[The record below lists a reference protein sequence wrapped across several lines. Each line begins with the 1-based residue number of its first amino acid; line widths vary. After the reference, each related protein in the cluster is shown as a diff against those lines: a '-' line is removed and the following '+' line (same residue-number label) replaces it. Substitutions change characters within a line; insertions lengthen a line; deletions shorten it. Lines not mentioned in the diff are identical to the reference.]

1 MPMMKDVL
9 GLDLGTHTIK
19 AVEFRQTL
27 RGLEPVQL
35 RIHPLADPEAPLAD
49 TLERFLRMHQLP
61 TEHVTSAI
69 AGDRLSTRRLTF
81 PFRDKKK
88 LAQAV
93 PFEVEGQIPF
103 DLDEVLVDWEL
114 VGGDRS
120 HAEVVATIAPR
131 AEVARTLELLRRAG
145 CEPRVLEAE
154 GLVLGNLAPFF
165 GLIGTRLVADIGH
178 RKTNLCLLRDGSPV
192 ASRTVP
198 LAGRALTEAIA
209 KDRRLEPEDA
219 ERTKCEDGIF
229 HLGFESNSPGAVGV
243 LDRLA
248 REIVRF
254 LESLEPV
261 LGGPAEDRVAA
272 ITLCGGSARLHRI
285 DEYLAERTGVAAAR
299 LSLPPDAAGSAV
311 MASGDPLVLA
321 PAIALA
327 LRGTAEARTRMNFR
341 QAEFAYRTDLRQFLG
356 RDLRPTA
363 WLGAAALVLLAL
375 AAGTSIA
382 LESRRAAR
390 LESEVGR
397 LYAEAF
403 PGRPQPSSVV
413 GAMRS
418 AVEEAHERAAFL
430 GVYRGNLS
438 ALDLLT
444 ELSRAVPQD
453 LEVRFGELAIDRN
466 AIRINVYTESFE
478 AADRLRGVLASNP
491 VFADTRVTSE
501 ITTDKSGRKSFTLS
515 IRLGDAGRTS

>member
-9 GLDLGTHTIK
+9 GLDLGSHTIK

-35 RIHPLADPEAPLAD
+35 RLHPLADPDAPPAE
-49 TLERFLRMHQLP
+49 TLSRFLRMHQLP
-61 TEHVTSAI
+61 TEHVTCAI
-69 AGDRLSTRRLTF
+69 PGDRLSTRRLRF
-81 PFRDKKK
+81 PFRDRKK

-103 DLDEVLVDWEL
+103 DLDEVIADWEI

-131 AEVARTLELLRRAG
+131 VEVARLLELLRAAG

-165 GLIGTRLVADIGH
+165 GLFGTRLLADIGH

-198 LAGRALTEAIA
+198 VGGRALSEAIA
-209 KDRRLEPEDA
+209 KDRHLELADA
-219 ERTKCEDGIF
+219 ERAKCEDGIF
-229 HLGFESNSPGAVGV
+229 HLGFESTAPGAVAV
-243 LDRLA
+243 LERLA

-261 LGGPAEDRVAA
+261 LGGAAEARVAG
-272 ITLCGGSARLHRI
+272 LVLFGGTARLHRI
-285 DEYLAERTGVAAAR
+285 DEYLAERTGIAASR
-299 LSLPPDAAGSAV
+299 LALPPDAAGSAV
-311 MASGDPLVLA
+311 IASGDPLVLA

-341 QAEFAYRTDLRQFLG
+341 QGAFAYRTDLRQFLG
-356 RDLRPTA
+356 PDLRPTA
-363 WLGAAALVLLAL
+363 WLGAAALGLLAI
-375 AAGTSIA
+375 ATATSIG
-382 LESRRAAR
+382 LESRRAGR
-390 LESEVGR
+390 LESELARQYG
-397 LYAEAF
+397 EAF
-403 PGRPQPSSVV
+403 PGRPAPENAVA
-413 GAMRS
+413 AMRS
-418 AVEEAHERAAFL
+418 AVSEAHQRAEFL

-444 ELSRAVPQD
+444 ELSRTVPPD
-453 LEVRFGELAIDRN
+453 LDVRFGEIAIDRN
-466 AIRINVYTESFE
+466 AIRVDVHTKSFE
-478 AADRLRGVLASNP
+478 AADRLRAVLAANP
-491 VFADTRVTSE
+491 TFADTRVTSE
-501 ITTDKSGRKSFTLS
+501 IASDKSGGKSFNLS
-515 IRLGDAGRTS
+515 IRLGDREKAS